1 MLICRTD
8 YSVDIT
14 ADSGFV
20 ILIARVSRYR
30 GVVIVSR
37 FLGRTNRGE
46 QVRGDSIFIEAH
58 HVKAAK
64 GITKILLPQVESSN
78 ERRSLSI
85 AGESGS
91 GKSEIAA
98 ALRDEISQ
106 SGIRSV
112 ILQQDDYFVY
122 PPKTNDQT
130 RRRDINWVGP
140 GEVRLEVL
148 DDDIESFLNGEPYIQ
163 KPLIIYS
170 EDRITDE
177 ILELG
182 GVQLIIVEGTY
193 TSLLTNVMTRVFI
206 DRNYL
211 DTERHRQ
218 RRMRD
223 QSELDPFI
231 EQVLSIEH
239 QIISQHRFGA
249 SIAVNKD
256 YSVTAVS

>member
-1 MLICRTD
+1 M
-8 YSVDIT
+8 
-14 ADSGFV
+14 
-20 ILIARVSRYR
+20 
-30 GVVIVSR
+30 
-37 FLGRTNRGE
+37 
-46 QVRGDSIFIEAH
+46 RGDSIVVETH

-64 GITKILLPQVESSN
+64 GISKILLPQVELSM
-78 ERRSLSI
+78 ERHSLSI

-106 SGIRSV
+106 NGIRSV

-130 RRRDINWVGP
+130 RRRDIKWVGP
-140 GEVRLEVL
+140 GEVRLEML
-148 DDDIESFLNGEPYIQ
+148 DGHIQSFLNGEPQIR
-163 KPLIIYS
+163 KPLVIYS
-170 EDRITDE
+170 EDRISDE

-193 TSLLTNVMTRVFI
+193 TSLLDNVMTRVFI

-211 DTERHRQ
+211 DTEKHRR

-223 QSELDPFI
+223 QSELDLFI

-239 QIISQHRFGA
+239 QIISQHRFDA
-249 SIAVNKD
+249 SIVVNKD